1 MWSALCGLTEL
12 WDENSD
18 LRTIIKS
25 LVSLNNFPNR
35 EWVKREDEED
45 F

>member
-1 MWSALCGLTEL
+1 MWINWIVRWEL
-12 WDENSD
+12 YD

-35 EWVKREDEED
+35 EGVKREDEED